1 MRISLFGILFFFQI
15 VKSTTFTGNLISLN
29 LVSLMSANLVS
40 NPNPNPNPNPV
51 SKFNRR
57 IGVDTNRQ
65 RLKAYS
71 KKGNV
76 FHKYYGRPNLPQK
89 GLSYNHSYN
98 NHPLPIAD
106 RVEEGEIVEDLEGE
120 GFLVENEGI
129 LNER

>member
-1 MRISLFGILFFFQI
+1 MRIAVFGILFFIQI
-15 VKSTTFTGNLISLN
+15 VISTTLIGNLVSLN
-29 LVSLMSANLVS
+29 LVSHMST
-40 NPNPNPNPNPV
+40 
-51 SKFNRR
+51 RR
-57 IGVDTNRQ
+57 KGVDTNRQ

-76 FHKYYGRPNLPQK
+76 FHKYYGRPKLPQK
-89 GLSYNHSYN
+89 GHSYNHSYN

-106 RVEEGEIVEDLEGE
+106 RVEEGEIVEGLEGE